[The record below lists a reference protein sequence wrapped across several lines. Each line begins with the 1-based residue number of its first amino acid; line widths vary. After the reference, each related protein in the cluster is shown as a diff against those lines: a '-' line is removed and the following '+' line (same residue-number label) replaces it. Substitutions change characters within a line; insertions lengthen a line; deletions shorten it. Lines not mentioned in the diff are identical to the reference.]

1 MDPILKHHYTTL
13 AEGKGVKNEDGT
25 MSTVYT
31 YQVDIEGVPTL
42 IPGLWDGKIVEDEEV
57 AKEKAVASG
66 IKWPTAES
74 HEKLRA
80 YDKEL
85 HKDMKP
91 MKPEEARK
99 LLDVVKAGKRDYI
112 K

>member
-31 YQVDIEGVPTL
+31 YQVDIDGVPTL

-66 IKWPTAES
+66 IK
-74 HEKLRA
+74 
-80 YDKEL
+80 
-85 HKDMKP
+85 
-91 MKPEEARK
+91 
-99 LLDVVKAGKRDYI
+99 
-112 K
+112 